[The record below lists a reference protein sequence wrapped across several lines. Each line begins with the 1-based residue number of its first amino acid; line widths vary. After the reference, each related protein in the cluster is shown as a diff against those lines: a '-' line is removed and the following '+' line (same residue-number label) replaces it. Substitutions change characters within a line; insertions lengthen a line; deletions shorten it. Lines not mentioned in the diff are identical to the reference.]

1 MNSVMRQNQRAPALT
16 EAAISRML
24 GKGFLKALEHGQD
37 VVTSIVEYP

>member
-1 MNSVMRQNQRAPALT
+1 
-16 EAAISRML
+16 ML